1 MNDVALFLGGLL
13 LGTLITASL
22 GFPAIGRAVAKIIAV
37 ILLGIGFGF
46 LVWASVTLSQGEQ
59 LRPPFGLNLITEVGE
74 AFGWGAGLFLGGM
87 LALGLSFWG
96 RSTDR
101 DQGNDKRRDLRAQ
114 AGQSPAPDRPRE

>member
-1 MNDVALFLGGLL
+1 MNDISLFLGGLL

-22 GFPAIGRAVAKIIAV
+22 GFPTIGRAVAKIIAV

-46 LVWASVTLSQGEQ
+46 LVWASVTHYQGGP
-59 LRPPFGLNLITEVGE
+59 LRPPFGSNLITEIGE

-87 LALGLSFWG
+87 LALGLSFWS

-101 DQGNDKRRDLRAQ
+101 VQVNDKRRELRVPTE
-114 AGQSPAPDRPRE
+114 QSATPNRPRE